1 MKVDGRRQGILDLL
15 MEAGSA
21 TVDELSARFD
31 VSRMTIHR
39 DLDQLEQEG
48 LLRKVRG
55 GASMQSSAQFESDF
69 RYRQRLAGPQKQRIA
84 AAAAA
89 LVEPGQTVIVDDSST
104 AGGIAAHLAAI
115 RPLTVITNNLAVIQ
129 ELAGA
134 AGITLIALGG
144 QYSKKFHGFFGL
156 LADES
161 LRSLHADIAF
171 VSTSS
176 IHGVRAFHQDQEV
189 VQTKRLML
197 AAAERKY
204 LLVDHGKFGRPA
216 LHFLTEL
223 DCFDAVLTGE
233 EPQAPAGG
241 VLREAGIRLTVV
253 GKD

>member
-1 MKVDGRRQGILDLL
+1 MQ
-15 MEAGSA
+15 
-21 TVDELSARFD
+21 
-31 VSRMTIHR
+31 
-39 DLDQLEQEG
+39 
-48 LLRKVRG
+48 
-55 GASMQSSAQFESDF
+55 ASGQFESDF
-69 RYRQRLAGPQKQRIA
+69 RYRQRLAGPEKQRIA

-104 AGGIAAHLAAI
+104 AGGMAKHLAEN

-134 AGITLIALGG
+134 TGITLIALGG

-156 LADES
+156 VADEA
-161 LRSLHADIAF
+161 LRSLRADIAF

-176 IHGVRAFHQDQEV
+176 IHGTRAFHQDQEV

-216 LHFLTEL
+216 LHFLNAL
-223 DCFDAVLTGE
+223 DSFDAVLTGDK
-233 EPQAPAGG
+233 PDAAVGKA
-241 VLREAGIRLTVV
+241 LHEAGIRLTVI